1 MRGFR
6 VERVENF
13 KPFNE
18 LSFYTRK
25 ALSETTPDT
34 YVGVY
39 PGVEL
44 SKVFG
49 DLVIHFKINEEYGY
63 QRLSLAYLRFQDTQ
77 ASLESVKPAP
87 KQPLRSDFLNAYL
100 DPARPYWARPVNQPI
115 ERKEKPM
122 KYIVDAKEIKRHQSI
137 AKQNIK
143 QICGDLASN
152 PFVLDDKVSQVPEI
166 LDTLENAV
174 NSLKKNI
181 KYLQYVGNLLG
192 ASSIE
197 MDETEYARFNEDLS
211 D

>member
-6 VERVENF
+6 VERVKNF

-18 LSFYTRK
+18 LSFSTRK
-25 ALSETTPDT
+25 ALIETTPDT
-34 YVGVY
+34 FAGVY
-39 PGVEL
+39 NGIEL
-44 SKVFG
+44 NKVFG
-49 DLVIHFKINEEYGY
+49 DLVIHFRIDEDYGFTS
-63 QRLSLAYLRFQDTQ
+63 LSLAYLNYQTLNVF
-77 ASLESVKPAP
+77 LESAKPAL
-87 KQPLRSDFLNAYL
+87 KQPLRPDFPL
-100 DPARPYWARPVNQPI
+100 DPAQPYWARPVNQPI
-115 ERKEKPM
+115 ERKEEPM

-143 QICGDLASN
+143 QICEDLASN
-152 PFVLDDKVSQVPEI
+152 PFVLDDKVSQVPGI

>member
-18 LSFYTRK
+18 LSFSTRK
-25 ALSETTPDT
+25 ALIETTPDT
-34 YVGVY
+34 YAEVY
-39 PGVEL
+39 NGIEL
-44 SKVFG
+44 NKFFG
-49 DLVIHFKINEEYGY
+49 DLVIHFIIDEDYGFED
-63 QRLSLAYLRFQDTQ
+63 LSLAYLNFQNTH
-77 ASLESVKPAP
+77 AFLESVKPAL
-87 KQPLRSDFLNAYL
+87 KQPLRPDFPL
-100 DPARPYWARPVNQPI
+100 DPARPYWVRPINQPI
-115 ERKEKPM
+115 ERKEEPM

-143 QICGDLASN
+143 QICEDLASN

>member
-13 KPFNE
+13 KPLDE
-18 LSFYTRK
+18 LSFSTRK
-25 ALSETTPDT
+25 ALIETTPDT
-34 YVGVY
+34 YAGVY
-39 PGVEL
+39 PGVKL
-44 SKVFG
+44 NKVFG
-49 DLVIHFKINEEYGY
+49 DLVIHFRMDEDYGY
-63 QRLSLAYLRFQDTQ
+63 MTLSLAYLNFQNTQ
-77 ASLESVKPAP
+77 AFLESVKPAL
-87 KQPLRSDFLNAYL
+87 KQPLRPDFPL

-115 ERKEKPM
+115 ERKEESM

-143 QICGDLASN
+143 QICEDLASN

-192 ASSIE
+192 ATSIE

>member
-6 VERVENF
+6 VERVKNF

-18 LSFYTRK
+18 LSFSTRQ
-25 ALSETTPDT
+25 ALIETTPDT
-34 YVGVY
+34 YAEVYSGV
-39 PGVEL
+39 VL
-44 SKVFG
+44 NKVFG
-49 DLVIHFKINEEYGY
+49 DLVIHFRIDNNYGFKS
-63 QRLSLAYLRFQDTQ
+63 LSLAYLSYQNTHAF
-77 ASLESVKPAP
+77 LESVKPAL
-87 KQPLRSDFLNAYL
+87 KQPLRPDSRSAYL
-100 DPARPYWARPVNQPI
+100 DPTRPYWARPANQPI

>member
-6 VERVENF
+6 VERVKNF

-18 LSFYTRK
+18 LSFSTRK
-25 ALSETTPDT
+25 ALIETTPET
-34 YVGVY
+34 YAWVY
-39 PGVEL
+39 PGIEL
-44 SKVFG
+44 STVFG
-49 DLVIHFKINEEYGY
+49 DLAIHFKIDEDYGFTS
-63 QRLSLAYLRFQDTQ
+63 LSLAYLNYQTTHAF
-77 ASLESVKPAP
+77 LESVKPAL
-87 KQPLRSDFLNAYL
+87 KQSLRPDFLNASL

-115 ERKEKPM
+115 ERKEEPM
-122 KYIVDAKEIKRHQSI
+122 KYIVDAKEIKKHQSI

-143 QICGDLASN
+143 QICEDLASN
-152 PFVLDDKVSQVPEI
+152 PFVLDDKISQVHEI

-174 NSLKKNI
+174 NSLKKNT

-197 MDETEYARFNEDLS
+197 MDETEYARLNEDLS

>member
-18 LSFYTRK
+18 LSFSTRK
-25 ALSETTPDT
+25 ALIETTPET
-34 YVGVY
+34 YAEIY
-39 PGVEL
+39 NRVEL

-49 DLVIHFKINEEYGY
+49 DLVIHFRIDNDYGFES
-63 QRLSLAYLRFQDTQ
+63 LSLAYLNFQNTQ
-77 ASLESVKPAP
+77 DFLESVKPAL
-87 KQPLRSDFLNAYL
+87 KQLLRPDSLNAYP
-100 DPARPYWARPVNQPI
+100 DPARLYWARPVNQPI
-115 ERKEKPM
+115 ERKEELM

-143 QICGDLASN
+143 QLCADLASN

-166 LDTLENAV
+166 LTTLENAI

>member
-18 LSFYTRK
+18 LSFSTQK
-25 ALSETTPDT
+25 ALIETTPDT
-34 YVGVY
+34 FVGFYNGIV
-39 PGVEL
+39 L
-44 SKVFG
+44 NKVFG
-49 DLVIHFKINEEYGY
+49 NLVIHFRIDDDYGFTS
-63 QRLSLAYLRFQDTQ
+63 LSLAYLNYQNTQ
-77 ASLESVKPAP
+77 AFLESPKSAL
-87 KQPLRSDFLNAYL
+87 KQPLRLDFPP

-115 ERKEKPM
+115 ERKEEPM
-122 KYIVDAKEIKRHQSI
+122 KYIVNAKEIKRHQSI

-143 QICGDLASN
+143 QICEDLTSN

>member
-18 LSFYTRK
+18 LDLATRK
-25 ALSETTPDT
+25 ALIETTPET
-34 YVGVY
+34 YAWVY

-44 SKVFG
+44 NKVFG
-49 DLVIHFKINEEYGY
+49 DLVIHFKIDEDYGFGS
-63 QRLSLAYLRFQDTQ
+63 LSLAYFNYQNIN
-77 ASLESVKPAP
+77 AFLESVKPAL
-87 KQPLRSDFLNAYL
+87 KQPLKPDFPL
-100 DPARPYWARPVNQPI
+100 DLARPYWARPVNQPI
-115 ERKEKPM
+115 ERKEEPM
-122 KYIVDAKEIKRHQSI
+122 KYIVDAKAVKRNQSI

-143 QICGDLASN
+143 QICADLASN
-152 PFVLDDKVSQVPEI
+152 PFVLDDKVSQVPAI

>member
-6 VERVENF
+6 VESVKNF

-25 ALSETTPDT
+25 ALIETTPDT
-34 YVGVY
+34 YAEVY

-44 SKVFG
+44 NKVFG
-49 DLVIHFKINEEYGY
+49 DLVVHFRIDNDYGFES
-63 QRLSLAYLRFQDTQ
+63 LSLAYLNFQNTH
-77 ASLESVKPAP
+77 AFLESVKPAF
-87 KQPLRSDFLNAYL
+87 KQPLQPDFPL

-115 ERKEKPM
+115 ERKEEPM
-122 KYIVDAKEIKRHQSI
+122 KYIVDAKEIKKHQSY

-143 QICGDLASN
+143 QICEDLASN

>member
-6 VERVENF
+6 VERVKNF

-18 LSFYTRK
+18 LSFSTRK
-25 ALSETTPDT
+25 ALIETTPDT
-34 YVGVY
+34 YAEVY
-39 PGVEL
+39 SGVEL
-44 SKVFG
+44 AKVFG
-49 DLVIHFKINEEYGY
+49 DLVIHFRIDNDYGFES
-63 QRLSLAYLRFQDTQ
+63 LSLAYLNFQNTH
-77 ASLESVKPAP
+77 AFLESVKPAF
-87 KQPLRSDFLNAYL
+87 KQPLRPDFPL
-100 DPARPYWARPVNQPI
+100 DLARPYWARPVNQPI

-122 KYIVDAKEIKRHQSI
+122 KYIVDTKEIKKHQSI

-143 QICGDLASN
+143 QICEDLASN

-166 LDTLENAV
+166 LDTLENTI

>member
-18 LSFYTRK
+18 LSFSTRK
-25 ALSETTPDT
+25 ALIETIPDT
-34 YVGVY
+34 YAWVY
-39 PGVEL
+39 PGIEL
-44 SKVFG
+44 SKVFR
-49 DLVIHFKINEEYGY
+49 DLAIHFKIDEDHGFTS
-63 QRLSLAYLRFQDTQ
+63 LSLAYLNYQDF
-77 ASLESVKPAP
+77 LESLKPAL
-87 KQPLRSDFLNAYL
+87 KQPLKPDFSL

-143 QICGDLASN
+143 QICEDLASN
-152 PFVLDDKVSQVPEI
+152 PFVLDDKISQVPEI

-197 MDETEYARFNEDLS
+197 MDETEYARFNSDLS